1 MQAYTRQTVK
11 GNLFFTLH
19 VSLGSWTGAKL
30 QKPHQPSQNRE
41 WKSHQNETANLL
53 QFRFVVMKNAF
64 YSNFVVIDDCINR
77 RTMIS
82 FFYLQIAVHRFKVPF
97 LIAIQIFCTLAADA
111 LYFDGVASRR
121 RVTLSIMPYNT
132 KVAQLS
138 QRALQGGL
146 VIAKSGRLEL
156 EDNILQ
162 TLQVCLQPL

>member
-1 MQAYTRQTVK
+1 
-11 GNLFFTLH
+11 
-19 VSLGSWTGAKL
+19 
-30 QKPHQPSQNRE
+30 
-41 WKSHQNETANLL
+41 
-53 QFRFVVMKNAF
+53 
-64 YSNFVVIDDCINR
+64 
-77 RTMIS
+77 
-82 FFYLQIAVHRFKVPF
+82 
-97 LIAIQIFCTLAADA
+97 

-162 TLQVCLQPL
+162 TL